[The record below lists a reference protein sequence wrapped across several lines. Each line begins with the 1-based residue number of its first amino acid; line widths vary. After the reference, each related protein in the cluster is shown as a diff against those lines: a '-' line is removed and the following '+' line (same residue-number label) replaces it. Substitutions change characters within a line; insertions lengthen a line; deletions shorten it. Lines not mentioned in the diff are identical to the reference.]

1 MPLSTPTCTRTAS
14 HTRAITLRSYRRD
27 DGLWDLEGHLTDI
40 WPEPVPRAGG
50 MLPGGQPMHEMWLR
64 LTVDASAT
72 IVAAEAC
79 TDAGPYDGACGAIT
93 PDYTQLVGVKIAR
106 GYRDA
111 IRRLFGR
118 TAGCTHLNELAAA
131 MGTAAIQAM
140 WEDLRPDPEAKPGH
154 IDGCHA
160 LKADGQQVALFFPKW
175 HRPARA
181 DPA

>member
-1 MPLSTPTCTRTAS
+1 MPLPPPASPRRAS
-14 HTRAITLRSYRRD
+14 HTRTITIRSFRRD

-50 MLPGGQPMHEMWLR
+50 VLAANLPMHEMWLR
-64 LTVDASAT
+64 LTVNPAGV

-79 TDAGPYDGACGAIT
+79 TDAGPYDGACSRINPA
-93 PDYTQLVGVKIAR
+93 YQQLVGVAIAR

-111 IRRLFGR
+111 LKRLFGR

-140 WEDLRPDPEAKPGH
+140 WEDMRPDPQAKPGH

-160 LKADGQQVALFFPKW
+160 LKSDGPQVEKYFPLW
-175 HRPARA
+175 FRPAEK
-181 DPA
+181 